1 MTAEERELRGEL
13 SELAETD
20 NGRRLL
26 QLALRGIDGGEAELT
41 AGCWTDRGIAG
52 LPLPARLLA
61 GRPRGRLPRRG
72 PAGRLDRVVRRA
84 RRTTQPCSNAI
95 GSFDRL
101 AKRHH
106 ADRTPRR
113 ILPDRVE
120 IRTDE
125 WRRVVGRM
133 LVETLSDS
141 QVASTGRNPV
151 PA

>member
-1 MTAEERELRGEL
+1 VGSSDYATVL
-13 SELAETD
+13 
-20 NGRRLL
+20 
-26 QLALRGIDGGEAELT
+26 
-41 AGCWTDRGIAG
+41 
-52 LPLPARLLA
+52 
-61 GRPRGRLPRRG
+61 
-72 PAGRLDRVVRRA
+72 
-84 RRTTQPCSNAI
+84 NAI

-106 ADRTPRR
+106 ADRSPRR

-133 LVETLSDS
+133 LVEALSDS
-141 QVASTGRNPV
+141 PAAAPARNPV

>member
-1 MTAEERELRGEL
+1 MLDGSR
-13 SELAETD
+13 D
-20 NGRRLL
+20 RR
-26 QLALRGIDGGEAELT
+26 
-41 AGCWTDRGIAG
+41 

-61 GRPRGRLPRRG
+61 GRPRGRVPRRG
-72 PAGRLDRVVRRA
+72 PAGGLDRLVRGLGGL
-84 RRTTQPCSNAI
+84 RTVLNAI

-106 ADRTPRR
+106 ADRARRR
-113 ILPDRVE
+113 ILPDKAE

-133 LVETLSDS
+133 LVETLSGS
-141 QVASTGRNPV
+141 QVAASARNCV

>member
-1 MTAEERELRGEL
+1 ML
-13 SELAETD
+13 
-20 NGRRLL
+20 
-26 QLALRGIDGGEAELT
+26 
-41 AGCWTDRGIAG
+41 
-52 LPLPARLLA
+52 
-61 GRPRGRLPRRG
+61 
-72 PAGRLDRVVRRA
+72 
-84 RRTTQPCSNAI
+84 NAI